1 MENSETQTWLEFALA
16 CKYIEQNEFEM
27 LLNLSEQV
35 GSLLHHMMG
44 NPEKYKQ
51 RIGKRQKAKGK
62 GQKAKSKMQKAEG
75 SRQKAEGKKQR
86 AKSKRRFYELKVVA
100 HQFYIKV
107 E

>member
-1 MENSETQTWLEFALA
+1 
-16 CKYIEQNEFEM
+16 
-27 LLNLSEQV
+27 
-35 GSLLHHMMG
+35 
-44 NPEKYKQ
+44 
-51 RIGKRQKAKGK
+51 
-62 GQKAKSKMQKAEG
+62 MQKAEG